1 MSFYQHTLVTAI
13 ATASLCSQVASAN
26 ANANEVEQVIVSGT
40 RSEQPSVQIPASIQV
55 VTAEHIK
62 LSGAS
67 SLVQVLNAQA
77 GIQINDLIGAGSR
90 ATSISMRGFGEN
102 SVNNVLVL
110 VDGRKLNNPSLAG
123 PDLSTI
129 ALKDVE
135 RVEIIQGSAGTL
147 YGDQATGGVINVITK
162 RPTDMS
168 ASIEASRGTDD
179 LEVYRG
185 SISQGL
191 DNGLS
196 YRVSAEK
203 KQADNYRDNNEASY
217 SNSLANIGYEQKSFR
232 VFAEVLQ
239 VEDDLRLPGSLNR
252 ASINSDRKQTF
263 SPDDFSNQSTDAY
276 RIGGDIH
283 LTGNWT
289 LSAEYADRETNSN
302 GFASWRGDWK
312 GTTTVKTLAPR
323 AVGTIKTAN
332 GDILVTSGIDLQ
344 ESEYQSG
351 FTGADSEQ
359 DLSDFYAQVIVPVTA
374 KLNITAG
381 GRYSELEET
390 DKLSGADND
399 NDISVFQ
406 MGAAY
411 QINNDTRVF
420 LRRDEGFRW
429 ANIDENGYSD
439 KPIGE
444 ILDPQETTSW
454 EAGIETRIDSLS
466 LSALLYDMTIDNEI
480 YFDPTAN
487 LYGAN
492 SNLEKSDRIGIV
504 LDSHWKISERVNLQM
519 NYSYVD
525 AEVSAG
531 LYKGNTVPF
540 VAEQTANLVA
550 TFVINNN
557 WSLYVDAQHT
567 GSRYGA
573 NDDANNSGKLGS
585 YTLYNANIN
594 WEYNQFSVNLRANN
608 LTGKQ
613 YDGFASTVYNYAYPA
628 KEETFELSVGY
639 TF

>member
-1 MSFYQHTLVTAI
+1 MSFYQRTLVTAM
-13 ATASLCSQVASAN
+13 ATASLCGQGGSALAS
-26 ANANEVEQVIVSGT
+26 EIEQVIVSGT

-67 SLVQVLNAQA
+67 NLVQVLNAQA
-77 GIQINDLIGAGSR
+77 GIQINDLIGAGRR

-162 RPTDMS
+162 RPKELS
-168 ASIEASRGTDD
+168 ASIEAGRGTDD

-185 SISQGL
+185 AISQNL
-191 DNGLS
+191 DNGVF

-203 KQADNYRDNNEASY
+203 MLADNYRVNNEANY
-217 SNSLANIGYEQKSFR
+217 SNILANVGYEQKAFR
-232 VFAEVLQ
+232 VFAEVLH
-239 VEDDLRLPGSLNR
+239 VDDDLNLPGSLDR

-263 SPDDFSNQSTDAY
+263 TPNDFTNQVTDSY
-276 RIGGDIH
+276 RVGGDLH
-283 LTGNWT
+283 LTDNWT
-289 LSAEYADRETNSN
+289 LSTEYTDRETESD
-302 GFASWRGDWK
+302 GSFSWLPSWTESITVETLNPRITG
-312 GTTTVKTLAPR
+312 TVKTSR
-323 AVGTIKTAN
+323 

-344 ESEYQSG
+344 HSAYESEL
-351 FTGADSEQ
+351 TGSDSEQ
-359 DLSDFYAQVIVPVTA
+359 DLSDFYAQVVVPVST
-374 KLNITAG
+374 KMNITAG

-390 DKLSGADND
+390 DNLSGTDND
-399 NDISVFQ
+399 DDISVFQ
-406 MGAAY
+406 IGAAY
-411 QINNDTRVF
+411 KINQDTRLF

-439 KPIGE
+439 QPIGE
-444 ILDPQETTSW
+444 ILEPQESTSW
-454 EAGIETRIDSLS
+454 ELGIETRIDALS
-466 LSALLYDMTIDNEI
+466 LSAVFYDMTIDNEI

-487 LYGAN
+487 GYGAN
-492 SNLEKSDRIGIV
+492 SNLDKSDRSGIV
-504 LDSHWKISERVNLQM
+504 LDSRWEVNERVNLQM

-531 LYKGNTVPF
+531 FYKGKTVPF
-540 VAEQTANLVA
+540 VANQTANLVV
-550 TFVINNN
+550 TFLINEN
-557 WSLYVDAQHT
+557 WSIYVDAQHT
-567 GSRYGA
+567 GNRYGA
-573 NDDANNSGKLGS
+573 NDDANNSGELGS

-594 WEYNQFSVNLRANN
+594 WEYEQLWVNFRANN
-608 LTGKQ
+608 LTGKK
-613 YDGFASTVYNYAYPA
+613 YDGYASTLYNFAYPA
-628 KEETFELSVGY
+628 KEDTFEITVGY